1 MPVSLLNSILQFA
14 ANCVDV
20 LLSKFVWILPN
31 NSVIENLF
39 SVDVNA
45 IDRGLTSVAGS
56 LAGFNQIFPFDT
68 LFFIISLWLFAEL
81 GIMILGLFV
90 ALFTKLLPLLN
101 VWKWF

>member
-1 MPVSLLNSILQFA
+1 MPQSILNVVLQFA

-20 LLSKFVWILPN
+20 VLSKLVWILPN
-31 NSVIENLF
+31 NSVFENLF
-39 SVDVNA
+39 NIDTAA

-56 LAGFNQIFPFDT
+56 LAGFNQVFPFDT
-68 LFFIISLWLFAEL
+68 LFFIIGLWLFAEL

-90 ALFTKLLPLLN
+90 ALFTKLLPVLN